1 MKKRVGILI
10 PVANEQRTI
19 REFTECLLSECERLS
34 DYQFCV
40 FYIMDSYSKDST
52 QAILEN
58 DFREKV
64 SVLFHENSTGLVS
77 SYIHGYKH
85 CIAQGYDY
93 IVEMDSGF
101 SHKPEHLG
109 QFLARLDAGDDA
121 VFATR
126 FSKDSL
132 YKASLFRKAVS
143 RLGTVMANVWL
154 GMDFSDATSGYQAFK
169 RTTLEELEFD
179 NFISYGGMFQ
189 TEIKYYVYD
198 RRSPH
203 VERELEDCKQFVFYG
218 KRCRRFF
225 SRRILG
231 ESNDLYRY
239 KISDIPIEFVMS
251 DSSFKSSWI
260 FDAIKIL
267 LKLEQNSV
275 KIYKERKEK

>member
-1 MKKRVGILI
+1 
-10 PVANEQRTI
+10 
-19 REFTECLLSECERLS
+19 
-34 DYQFCV
+34 
-40 FYIMDSYSKDST
+40 
-52 QAILEN
+52 
-58 DFREKV
+58 
-64 SVLFHENSTGLVS
+64 
-77 SYIHGYKH
+77 
-85 CIAQGYDY
+85 
-93 IVEMDSGF
+93 
-101 SHKPEHLG
+101 
-109 QFLARLDAGDDA
+109 
-121 VFATR
+121 
-126 FSKDSL
+126 
-132 YKASLFRKAVS
+132 
-143 RLGTVMANVWL
+143 VMANVWL

-260 FDAIKIL
+260 FDA
-267 LKLEQNSV
+267 ST
-275 KIYKERKEK
+275 